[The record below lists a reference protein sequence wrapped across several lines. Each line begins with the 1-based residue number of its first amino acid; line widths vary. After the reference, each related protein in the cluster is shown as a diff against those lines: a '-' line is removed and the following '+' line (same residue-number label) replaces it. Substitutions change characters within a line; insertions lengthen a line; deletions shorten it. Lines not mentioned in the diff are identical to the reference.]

1 MDDGLLRKIHD
12 TLVHLGRTELPF
24 AIEGA
29 VLFGSRVSG
38 KATLSACGG
47 DVDLLVVAEGIHP
60 KLHRRGEQICSVK
73 RILSPLPVDVL
84 LLTRKEVISN
94 FNNHNPLFLDI
105 AEEGEIILDTESFL
119 ETLIAATRT
128 YVRQRGIQRTEGGW
142 VFPVRAGAPSLLS
155 KVSNRA
161 FSVAMLT
168 DGERDFAIGK
178 RLSSPPSAGIFD
190 KAVYHFQQAVEKS
203 IKSVLIAIGVFER
216 THLVGEVLRKYAN
229 IGTIPEKW
237 RNDFLEIADLSS
249 GMEPDVSLSRYP
261 GIIEDALWLPFEEY
275 KREDASRA
283 MEKAEKVLSVAK
295 RFVGD
300 WFPDSKLETRK
311 KREGRTER

>member
-12 TLVHLGRTELPF
+12 ALANAELPF
-24 AIEGA
+24 TIEGA

-38 KATLSACGG
+38 KAKPHS
-47 DVDLLVVAEGIHP
+47 DVDLLVVAESIPP
-60 KLHRRGEQICSVK
+60 KPHRRGEQNLSVK
-73 RILSPLPVDVL
+73 RILSLLPVDVL
-84 LLTRKEVISN
+84 LLTRKEVASN

-105 AEEGEIILDTESFL
+105 AEEGEIILDTEGFL

-128 YVRQRGIQRTEGGW
+128 YVRQRGIQRTESGW
-142 VFPVRAGAPSLLS
+142 VFPVRSGVPSLLS
-155 KVSNRA
+155 GVSNKD

-178 RLSSPPSAGIFD
+178 RLSNDEFFD

-203 IKSVLIAIGVFER
+203 IKSVLIAVGVFEK
-216 THLVGEVLRKYAN
+216 THLIGEVLRKYVSG
-229 IGTIPEKW
+229 GTIPEKW
-237 RNDFLEIADLSS
+237 KKEILEIADLSS

-261 GIIEDALWLPFEEY
+261 GIIEDALWLPSEEY
-275 KREDASRA
+275 EREDALRS

-295 RFVGD
+295 SFIRD
-300 WFPDSKLETRK
+300 WFP
-311 KREGRTER
+311 GG

>member
-1 MDDGLLRKIHD
+1 MDDGLLRRIHD
-12 TLVHLGRTELPF
+12 ALTHAELSF
-24 AIEGA
+24 TVEGA
-29 VLFGSRVSG
+29 LVFGSRVSG
-38 KATLSACGG
+38 KATPSACGG
-47 DVDLLVVAEGIHP
+47 DVDLLVVAEDIHP
-60 KLHRRGEQICSVK
+60 KLHRRGGEICNVK

-155 KVSNRA
+155 KVSNKD
-161 FSVAMLT
+161 FSLAMLT
-168 DGERDFAIGK
+168 DGGRDFTIGK
-178 RLSSPPSAGIFD
+178 RLSSDGFFD
-190 KAVYHFQQAVEKS
+190 KAVYQFQQAVEKS

-216 THLVGEVLRKYAN
+216 THFVGEVLRKYAN

-237 RNDFLEIADLSS
+237 RNDILEIADLSS

-261 GIIEDALWLPFEEY
+261 GIIEDTLWLPFEEY
-275 KREDASRA
+275 EPEDALKA

-295 RFVGD
+295 RFIGD
-300 WFPDSKLETRK
+300 WFPA
-311 KREGRTER
+311 G